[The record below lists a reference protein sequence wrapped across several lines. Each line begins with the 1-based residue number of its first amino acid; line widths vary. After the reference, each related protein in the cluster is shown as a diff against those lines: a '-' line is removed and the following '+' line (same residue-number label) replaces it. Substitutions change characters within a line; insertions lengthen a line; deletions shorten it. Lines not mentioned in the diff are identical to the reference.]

1 MDLKQ
6 MGKGSKPN
14 KAQTITDEE
23 VDTLYTTGQMGV
35 TSRVFP
41 GFAPVLSFSNSPR
54 ILNVFCSC
62 VGLAERYVSPFHAQ
76 NGSSHNQLG

>member
-23 VDTLYTTGQMGV
+23 VKLCWKKYKMSHYQ
-35 TSRVFP
+35 
-41 GFAPVLSFSNSPR
+41 
-54 ILNVFCSC
+54 SC
-62 VGLAERYVSPFHAQ
+62 I
-76 NGSSHNQLG
+76 